1 MTATD
6 YMNWRALLKGNYR
19 KGVRAMEQIAQSG
32 ELRAAFLGSAEA
44 LSVVFSFDPADPD
57 PNALDLYAVAVEND
71 LGAAALGAMLGKG
84 GPATA
89 QDVSAS
95 MDSILA
101 SREKTNAMAASRDLF
116 ATALSG
122 DNEAAA
128 VASGNFRA
136 VVRSTSMDAPRISAL
151 AESAVFVSSLAGD
164 PTAVAAS
171 EERFDAALAT
181 AWDSGFADAPW
192 PVVAGISARA
202 VRNADAFVGYLGK
215 SHPMAVDGYEGLTA
229 SICDIGTHKTKDGEP
244 VVTFIVDQLVA
255 RDKFSI
261 YPSPSGWRGAGSFNG
276 LEAFTDAIDP
286 DLYALIRNVT
296 ITTKDKSGTSTTA
309 ARVFPPSATEVGLS
323 GSTLGEV
330 PSVALQRF
338 DKETSRQKRTP
349 DGELGTWLTRSMNGT
364 SVWVVNENGSVASAS
379 PTAEFYLAPTFCL

>member
-6 YMNWRALLKGNYR
+6 FMNWRALLKGNYR
-19 KGVRAMEQIAQSG
+19 KGVRAMEQIANSSDLL
-32 ELRAAFLGSAEA
+32 EAFLGSAEA

-57 PNALDLYAVAVEND
+57 PNALDLYAVAVDCD

-84 GPATA
+84 GPATPA
-89 QDVSAS
+89 DVSAS

-101 SREKTNAMAASRDLF
+101 SREMTNAMAASRELF
-116 ATALSG
+116 AAALADG
-122 DNEAAA
+122 AA
-128 VASGNFRA
+128 VASGSFRA
-136 VVRSTSMDAPRISAL
+136 VVRNTSMDAPRISAL
-151 AESAVFVSSLAGD
+151 AESAGFVSSLAGD
-164 PTAVAAS
+164 PTAVAKS
-171 EERFDAALAT
+171 GEQFDAALAT

-202 VRNADAFVGYLGK
+202 ARNADAFSGYLGK

-229 SICDIGTHKTKDGEP
+229 SICDIGTHKTADGEP

-261 YPSPSGWRGAGSFNG
+261 YSSPSSWRGVGSFEG
-276 LEAFTDAIDP
+276 LEAFRDAIDP
-286 DLYALIRNVT
+286 DLYALMRSVAIA
-296 ITTKDKSGTSTTA
+296 TKDKSGASTTA
-309 ARVFPPSATEVGLS
+309 ARVFPPSATEVGIQN
-323 GSTLGEV
+323 GMTGEV

-338 DKETSRQKRTP
+338 KNETSRQKRTP

-364 SVWVVNENGSVASAS
+364 SVWVVNENGSVALAS